1 MKLNRRTVLKG
12 AGGVALGLPWLEA
25 MALPGSILQKN
36 VRLAY
41 LFMPNGVDPGNW
53 TPSGTGTNMKLAK
66 SMTPLEPVKNMIN
79 VHSGLWHPGAKG
91 GDGHYAKTASFL
103 SGTKVKKS
111 TSDLFCGT
119 SCDQLAAKMIGQ
131 DNYLPSLELAVRK
144 TSSRIDTNVGFTQV
158 YGGHISWSSPTTPV
172 PKEIDPA
179 QAYARLFKG
188 AKKSSSTNDET
199 KSLLDYIKE
208 DTARLQRQLGSED
221 RNRLNQ
227 YFYSV
232 RSLEKRI
239 QKAKN
244 DSYRMPSD
252 AKKPPKDIPRGDYN
266 TRVSLMLDIIVLA
279 FQTNRTKI
287 ATFMF
292 GNAVSGQRYDFF
304 QGCTG
309 SHHENSHCGDDASK
323 LANVEK
329 ITRYH
334 TTMYSNMLQ
343 KMQSIK
349 EGNKTLLDN
358 SLILFGSGLKNGNK
372 HSHKDLPIIVAGK
385 GGGSV
390 KTGLHQNH
398 KNAKMNNLLLGML
411 KTAGCQLK
419 SFEDSD
425 GTII

>member
-1 MKLNRRTVLKG
+1 MVAILL
-12 AGGVALGLPWLEA
+12 GVP
-25 MALPGSILQKN
+25 Q
-36 VRLAY
+36 
-41 LFMPNGVDPGNW
+41 
-53 TPSGTGTNMKLAK
+53 
-66 SMTPLEPVKNMIN
+66 
-79 VHSGLWHPGAKG
+79 
-91 GDGHYAKTASFL
+91 
-103 SGTKVKKS
+103 
-111 TSDLFCGT
+111 
-119 SCDQLAAKMIGQ
+119 
-131 DNYLPSLELAVRK
+131 
-144 TSSRIDTNVGFTQV
+144 
-158 YGGHISWSSPTTPV
+158 V

-188 AKKSSSTNDET
+188 AKKSSNTNDET

-239 QKAKN
+239 QKSKN

-252 AKKPPKDIPRGDYN
+252 AKKPPKDIPKGDYN
-266 TRVSLMLDIIVLA
+266 KRVSLMLDIIVLA

-304 QGCTG
+304 QGCSG
-309 SHHENSHCGDDASK
+309 SHHENSHCGSDAGK

-358 SLILFGSGLKNGNK
+358 SLILFGSGLRNGNK

-390 KTGLHQNH
+390 KTGVHQNH
-398 KNAKMNNLLLGML
+398 KSAKMNNLLLGML